1 MTFRLFILSIVILL
15 AGCMGSK
22 KHKFVHIDFPDKS
35 PAEIA
40 AESKAME
47 KNIPEKET
55 GQDSEEEHKDDL
67 PADEQP
73 LTQME
78 IVEAE
83 KEGDEVFSISEGYIP
98 PAPAPQNFGGNGS
111 ITIRRNESK
120 EVITVTYR
128 NKDGSYDQAALDKI
142 NHIMRCY
149 EDNSERDIAVKLV
162 ELLDAIED
170 HFGKKGI
177 TVLSGYRTP
186 EYNRKIKGAA
196 KNSLHILGWAAD
208 IRIPG
213 YKSSQISTFARKK
226 YAGGVG
232 YYPYTGFVHVDVGSV
247 RYWQQTRR
255 KKKSKKRAAVKR
267 RATRR
272 AGSKKYRVSRTP
284 AKPRTKAVKKSAGK
298 KK

>member
-1 MTFRLFILSIVILL
+1 MSRFFILSAIILL
-15 AGCMGSK
+15 SGCFSNK
-22 KHKFVHIDFPDKS
+22 KHEFIHMDFPDKS
-35 PAEIA
+35 PAELA
-40 AESKAME
+40 AETKAAE
-47 KNIPEKET
+47 KAIAEKET
-55 GQDSEEEHKDDL
+55 EQDSSEVEHKDDL

-98 PAPAPQNFGGNGS
+98 PAPEPQNFGGNGS

-120 EVITVTYR
+120 ETITVKYR
-128 NKDGSYDQAALDKI
+128 NKDGSYDQEELDKI

-149 EDNSERDIAVKLV
+149 DDNSERDIAVKLI

-213 YKSSQISTFARKK
+213 YKSSQISSFARKK

-247 RYWQQTRR
+247 RYWQQARR
-255 KKKSKKRAAVKR
+255 KRKSKKRAAVKR
-267 RATRR
+267 KAPRR
-272 AGSKKYRVSRTP
+272 AAQKKYRVSKTP
-284 AKPRTKAVKKSAGK
+284 ARSANKSMRKPAAK